1 MKAVIIGANRGI
13 GLGLVKQYLRH
24 GWEVIAV
31 CRAESEQL
39 SSLQVDS
46 ELTIISGIDVTKEQ
60 DRQQLR
66 EALPSQIDQL
76 IHNAGILR
84 RDSLRMIDEKAI
96 IEQFIVNALSP
107 LQTIQQVYA
116 KLNTGG
122 KIGIITSR
130 MGSIEDNTSGGMY
143 GYRMSKA
150 AVNMVGKG
158 LAEDLKDTQL
168 GVYLLHPGYVQTDMT
183 GGQGYITVEQ
193 SSAGLYQRMQELSFS
208 QTGTFW
214 HTDGTQLTW

>member
-1 MKAVIIGANRGI
+1 MKVVIIGANRGI

-31 CRAESEQL
+31 CRSESEQL

-46 ELTIISGIDVTKEQ
+46 ELTILSGIDVTKEQ

-84 RDSLRMIDEKAI
+84 RDSLRMIDEKAV

-107 LQTIQQVYA
+107 LQTIQQVYL
-116 KLNTGG
+116 KLKSGG

-193 SSAGLYQRMQELSFS
+193 SSAGLYQKMQELSFS

-214 HTDGTQLTW
+214 HTDGTQLSW